1 MNNVGIENE
10 FIHIFCIVLMR
21 ASVKKK
27 FLQLFKGVL
36 CNINGNYYSHSFII
50 KQLKGIVIISY
61 IFVIIT

>member
-1 MNNVGIENE
+1 
-10 FIHIFCIVLMR
+10 MR